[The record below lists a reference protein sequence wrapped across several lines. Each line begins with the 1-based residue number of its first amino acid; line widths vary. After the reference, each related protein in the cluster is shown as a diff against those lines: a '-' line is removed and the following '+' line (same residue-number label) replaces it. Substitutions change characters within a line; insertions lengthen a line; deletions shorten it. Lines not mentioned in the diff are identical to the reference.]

1 VRLLFLRLISVG
13 VTAMTVGS
21 AAFAGGLDATTIA
34 AYANLSL
41 SPPSTSAIIVCH
53 GFGCR
58 IHTEIGLGAG
68 DRARLAQIFSGA
80 KGSAA
85 AERAAIATAGQWFDR
100 RIGPATGTTHHIARA
115 GYEHFTEAKNQFDC
129 IDTSRNTTTL
139 LLLLDQLKLLKFH
152 RIEQTVARG
161 GFLDGRW
168 PHATAVITDTK
179 TQVKWAVDPWVH
191 PAGEKPDVKPLETWL
206 QEN

>member
-1 VRLLFLRLISVG
+1 MRLFVLRLIFGG
-13 VTAMTVGS
+13 VAAMTTSS
-21 AAFAGGLDATTIA
+21 AALARSLDATAISD
-34 AYANLSL
+34 YANLSL
-41 SPPSTSAIIVCH
+41 TPPSTSAIIVCH

-58 IHTEIGLGAG
+58 IHTEIAMGAA
-68 DRARLAQIFSGA
+68 DRAHLAQMFSGA

-85 AERAAIATAGQWFDR
+85 AERSAIANAGQWFDR

-115 GYEHFTEAKNQFDC
+115 GYEHFTEAENQFDC

-139 LLLLDQLKLLKFH
+139 LLLLDQLGLLKFH
-152 RIEQTVARG
+152 RVEQTVARG

-168 PHATAVITDTK
+168 PHATAVITDLK